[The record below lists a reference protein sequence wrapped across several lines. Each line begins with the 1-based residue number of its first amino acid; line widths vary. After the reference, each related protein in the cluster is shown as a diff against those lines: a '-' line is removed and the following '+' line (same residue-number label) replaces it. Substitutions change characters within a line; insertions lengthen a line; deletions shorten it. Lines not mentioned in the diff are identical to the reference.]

1 MNPIAVSAVGG
12 IIGAVGQ
19 VLDDLVTTDKERMDA
34 QIELAKIDASLLT
47 AQMDVNKAEAGH
59 TSIWV
64 AGARPAILWIGAA
77 AMAWTFVLHP
87 MLVWCWALMQAKGW
101 IPQGMPS
108 PPTLQSD
115 ELWVIISGILGIG
128 GYRTLERVKG
138 VIPPG
143 K

>member
-1 MNPIAVSAVGG
+1 MNPLAVSAVGG
-12 IIGAVGQ
+12 IIGTIGNVIDG
-19 VLDDLVTTDKERMDA
+19 LVTTDAERMSA

-47 AQMDVNKAEAGH
+47 TQMEVNKAEASH
-59 TSIWV
+59 ASIFV

-101 IPQGMPS
+101 IPQGMPN

>member
-1 MNPIAVSAVGG
+1 MNLNPVATIVGAVGG
-12 IIGAVGQ
+12 IIDSVY
-19 VLDDLVTTDKERMDA
+19 TSDKERLDA
-34 QIELAKIDASLLT
+34 EIELAKIDASLLT
-47 AQMDVNKAEAGH
+47 SQMDVNKAEAGH

-101 IPQGMPS
+101 IPQGMPN

-128 GYRTLERVKG
+128 GYRTFEKVKG
-138 VIPPG
+138 VS

>member
-1 MNPIAVSAVGG
+1 MNPLAVSAVGG
-12 IIGAVGQ
+12 IIGAVGGIIDS
-19 VLDDLVTTDKERMDA
+19 VYTSDKERLDA

-47 AQMDVNKAEAGH
+47 AQMEVNKAEASH
-59 TSIWV
+59 ASIWV

-77 AMAWTFVLHP
+77 AMAYQF
-87 MLVWCWALMQAKGW
+87 LVYPLLAGCWALMQAKGW
-101 IPQGMPS
+101 IPQGMPN

>member
-1 MNPIAVSAVGG
+1 MNLNPVATIVGAVGG
-12 IIGAVGQ
+12 IIDSVY
-19 VLDDLVTTDKERMDA
+19 TSDKERMDA

-47 AQMDVNKAEAGH
+47 AQMDVNKAEASH
-59 TSIWV
+59 ASIFV

-101 IPQGMPS
+101 IPQGMPN

-128 GYRTLERVKG
+128 GYRTFEKVKG
-138 VIPPG
+138 VATN
-143 K
+143 

>member
-1 MNPIAVSAVGG
+1 MNLNPVATIVGAVGG
-12 IIGAVGQ
+12 IIDSVY
-19 VLDDLVTTDKERMDA
+19 TSDKERMDA

-47 AQMDVNKAEAGH
+47 AQMDVNKAEASH
-59 TSIWV
+59 ASIWV

-101 IPQGMPS
+101 IPQGMPN

-128 GYRTLERVKG
+128 GYRTFEKVKG
-138 VIPPG
+138 VATN
-143 K
+143 

>member
-47 AQMDVNKAEAGH
+47 SQMDVNKAEAAH
-59 TSIWV
+59 ASIWV
-64 AGARPAILWIGAA
+64 AGWRPGVGWVGVA
-77 AMAWTFVLHP
+77 AMAYQFLVYP
-87 MLVWCWALMQAKGW
+87 MLVWCWALLQAKGW
-101 IPQGMPS
+101 IPATLT
-108 PPTLQSD
+108 PPPMLDTD
-115 ELWVIISGILGIG
+115 ALWVILSGMLGIAG
-128 GYRTLERVKG
+128 ARTFEKVKG
-138 VIPPG
+138 VS

>member
-12 IIGAVGQ
+12 IIGTIGNVI
-19 VLDDLVTTDKERMDA
+19 DDLVTTDAERMSA

-47 AQMDVNKAEAGH
+47 TQMEVNKAEASH
-59 TSIWV
+59 ASIFV
-64 AGARPAILWIGAA
+64 AGARHAILWIGAA

-101 IPQGMPS
+101 IPQGMPN

-128 GYRTLERVKG
+128 GYRTFEKVKG
-138 VIPPG
+138 VS

>member
-1 MNPIAVSAVGG
+1 MNLNPVATIVGAVGG
-12 IIGAVGQ
+12 IIDSVY
-19 VLDDLVTTDKERMDA
+19 TSDKERMDA

-47 AQMDVNKAEAGH
+47 AQMDVNKAEASH
-59 TSIWV
+59 ASIFV

-101 IPQGMPS
+101 IPQGMPN

-128 GYRTLERVKG
+128 GYRTFEKVKG
-138 VIPPG
+138 VS